1 MHYLSDYQ
9 TFNSTQEL
17 NANVDAHLKSN
28 AFSLNDTDR
37 AALNTIARYAVKFAG
52 AAHLKATTLAKLIDK
67 SEKTARRIVNKLA
80 ELGIIEKVATMRK
93 VNGGKGANI
102 LRVLPFNR
110 NDQSTLSNREEREA
124 PTETTTQTTKNENEP
139 FNSINLSKNNVLDTS
154 VIPSKALKS
163 SLPSEIYDAMERY
176 FDAEGIYK
184 YYGILLRAKRSI
196 HNDIIIEDNATPFV
210 ETFLNA
216 ILKYKQRKLHSL
228 ENYLYR
234 AWQTTTSQV
243 MRQNA
248 SVEPSPIPDYDWLND

>member
-102 LRVLPFNR
+102 LRVLPFKR
-110 NDQSTLSNREEREA
+110 SDQSTLSNREERET

-154 VIPSKALKS
+154 VIPSQALKS

-248 SVEPSPIPDYDWLND
+248 SVAPVPDYDWLND